1 MFVQVFLGDF
11 GSDVPHDDRVFRL
24 VVVRLIGQQHK
35 QPFAAVVQLIL
46 LHDDVPIGCV
56 DHPQEGRNRPLRAL
70 LLPQKVHRLDRGE
83 PLKVRL
89 QVLLAAGG
97 GDVLHV
103 DQLLPVHFSRFG
115 SEITVVGNMAD
126 DDDDDGDWKST
137 TFHYLPLTLL
147 HSKPTANCRNRCGTG
162 STRVFSWNI
171 GIISHKYR

>member
-1 MFVQVFLGDF
+1 MFVQVFFGDF
-11 GSDVPHDDRVFRL
+11 RSNVPHDNGVFRL
-24 VVVRLIGQQHK
+24 VVIRLIGQQHK

-115 SEITVVGNMAD
+115 SEITAIGNMA
-126 DDDDDGDWKST
+126 DDDDGDWKST
-137 TFHYLPLTLL
+137 FHYLPLTL
-147 HSKPTANCRNRCGTG
+147 HFIQNRPQTVGIDAAQVPLG
-162 STRVFSWNI
+162 FSV
-171 GIISHKYR
+171 GISE